1 MTVTCDSKRRVILP
15 AGKAGDRFD
24 VEFSSDGRIIFTRL
38 ETVKRKVTYVRKDG
52 LLLAVTDA
60 PVSWEETR
68 QAMDELP

>member
-1 MTVTCDSKRRVILP
+1 LRAAP
-15 AGKAGDRFD
+15 G
-24 VEFSSDGRIIFTRL
+24 DGRIIFTKL
-38 ETVKRKVTYVRKDG
+38 EPVKRSVSYIRKDG